1 LSTTFY
7 FFLFLALSSAR
18 SHLNREIYSTTSF
31 VNCKALPCYTF
42 ILLTVTLLSPIPII
56 RACFLGIYW
65 LEYSVYSLSSTRMH
79 LIHSL
84 KC

>member
-1 LSTTFY
+1 LSTT
-7 FFLFLALSSAR
+7 FLFLALSSAR

-56 RACFLGIYW
+56 RACEKWCRFTNHANYACIG
-65 LEYSVYSLSSTRMH
+65 T
-79 LIHSL
+79 
-84 KC
+84 